1 MLSLFFLLLLIVLVI
16 TGWLLTLFSLP
27 GNWVIVASAA
37 VFAWLVPADGTSG
50 IGMSWTAVLALVG
63 LAILGEIVEFAA
75 GALGASRAGGSK
87 RGAVLAMFGSMIG
100 AVIGG
105 IVGLPIPVVG
115 SVLAA
120 ILFAGCGALIG
131 AMLGE
136 WWKGRGLAQAL
147 EVGQGAFW
155 GRLLGTLAKTTIATV
170 MAAVALV
177 SAILFGSF

>member
-1 MLSLFFLLLLIVLVI
+1 MSYFLLLLLIALVLV
-16 TGWLLTLFSLP
+16 GWILTLFSLP

-37 VFAWLVPADGTSG
+37 LFAWLVPADGEG
-50 IGMSWTAVLALVG
+50 WIGMSWTAVLALAG

-87 RGAVLAMFGSMIG
+87 RGAVLAMFGSMVG
-100 AVIGG
+100 ALIGG
-105 IVGLPIPVVG
+105 FVGLPIPVVG

-120 ILFAGCGALIG
+120 ILFAGCGALAG

-136 WWKGRGLAQAL
+136 WWKGRDLAKAL

-155 GRLLGTLAKTTIATV
+155 GRLVGTLAKTTVATV
-170 MAAVALV
+170 MAAVAIV
-177 SAILFGSF
+177 AAIFFKSF